1 MVFDILGPIMI
12 GPSSSH
18 TAGAARLGKVARD
31 LVEGKVL
38 SVTFGLH
45 GSFAET
51 YRGHGTD
58 RALLAGVLGMGP
70 ADERL
75 GQAEQIART
84 HGLIYSYVQVD
95 LGNVHPNTVKFIFVN
110 DQHEVI
116 RITGSSLGGGQIVLT
131 QIDDFQVRITGNEP
145 TLLIQHTD
153 KPGVISTV
161 SKVIADSGVNIA
173 NMRVRRTEKGKLASM
188 IIETDESIST
198 EAIQTLR
205 EFTWIESVKQIDSQ
219 GEAKE

>member
-31 LVEGKVL
+31 LVEGEIL

-70 ADERL
+70 DDERL
-75 GQAEQIART
+75 GQSEQIARN
-84 HGLIYSYVQVD
+84 HKLIYSYVRVD
-95 LGNVHPNTVKFIFVN
+95 LENVHPNTVKFIFVN

-116 RITGSSLGGGQIVLT
+116 RITGSSLGGGQIVIT
-131 QIDDFQVRITGNEP
+131 QIDDFKVRITGNEP

-173 NMRVRRTEKGKLASM
+173 DMRVRRTEKGKLASM
-188 IIETDESIST
+188 IIGTDESIPVK
-198 EAIQTLR
+198 AIQTLKD
-205 EFTWIESVKQIDSQ
+205 FAWIHSVKQIDPQ
-219 GEAKE
+219 GEATS

>member
-31 LVEGKVL
+31 LVEGEIL

-70 ADERL
+70 DDERL
-75 GQAEQIART
+75 GQSKQIARNRK
-84 HGLIYSYVQVD
+84 LIYSYVSID
-95 LGNVHPNTVKFIFVN
+95 LGHVHPNSVKFIFVN

-116 RITGSSLGGGQIVLT
+116 RITGSSLGGGQILIT
-131 QIDDFQVRITGNEP
+131 QIDDFNVRITGSEP
-145 TLLIQHTD
+145 TLLIQHMD

-173 NMRVRRTEKGKLASM
+173 DMRVRRTEKGKLASM
-188 IIETDESIST
+188 IIETDESIPGR
-198 EAIQTLR
+198 AIQILR
-205 EFTWIESVKQIDSQ
+205 EFAWIQSVKQIDPQ
-219 GEAKE
+219 GEEKQ